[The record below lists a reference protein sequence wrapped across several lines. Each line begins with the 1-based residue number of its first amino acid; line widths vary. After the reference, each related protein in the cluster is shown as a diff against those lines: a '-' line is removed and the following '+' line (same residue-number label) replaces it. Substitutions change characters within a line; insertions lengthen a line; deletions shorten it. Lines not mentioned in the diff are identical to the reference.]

1 MSNPSRRWIVLV
13 VFTLVAGVSQMLWLN
28 YAPVLANI
36 QAQYQ
41 VSELLASTLILV
53 FPALYVVLS
62 LPAGALIDR
71 RGYRSV
77 VGAGAIAQAAFAC
90 LRLADRSFWTL
101 LVAQL
106 GIAAAQPFVVNGVS
120 KLVSDWFP
128 AEQGAIATGV
138 ATMGM
143 FIGMAGAMAATPP
156 LAEAFGMTG
165 AMAVFA
171 AIAVVTGVAF
181 VALCRERRVDTGP
194 AVVGRVRD
202 LMTRDLMLVFGI
214 SFLGLGYFNGLTTWL
229 EELVAPNGLDAVA
242 AGVLG
247 GVLIVAGIVGAAV
260 VPALSDRLRRRKPF
274 VIACTA
280 VALALTVPL
289 CSVSNY
295 AAVLAI
301 GAALGFCFLPAY
313 ALLLEMSV
321 ELAGASAAGL
331 ATGML
336 MLTGN
341 AGAVAV
347 VVLVPMASPNGAL
360 LLTGTLVVALVLA
373 VLVPETAKPRSAV
386 AAH

>member
-1 MSNPSRRWIVLV
+1 MSTSSRRWLVLV

-28 YAPVLANI
+28 YAPVLALI

-41 VSELLASTLILV
+41 ISELQASTLILV

-71 RGYRSV
+71 RGYRVV

-90 LRLADRSFWTL
+90 LRLADASFWTV

-120 KLVSDWFP
+120 KLVTDWFP

-143 FIGMAGAMAATPP
+143 FVGMAGAMAATPP
-156 LAEAFGMTG
+156 LAAALGMRG

-171 AIAVVTGVAF
+171 AIAVASGALF
-181 VALCRERRVDTGP
+181 VAVCRERHADTAP
-194 AVVGRVRD
+194 TAVGRIRE
-202 LMTRDLMLVFGI
+202 LMTRDLLLLFGI

-260 VPALSDRLRRRKPF
+260 IPALSDRLRRRKPF
-274 VIACTA
+274 VIGCTA
-280 VALALTVPL
+280 AALALTMPI
-289 CSVSNY
+289 CSLHNY
-295 AAVLAI
+295 PAVLAL

-321 ELAGASAAGL
+321 ELAGAGAAGL

-341 AGAVAV
+341 AGAVV
-347 VVLVPMASPNGAL
+347 VVLLVPIARPYGAVVL
-360 LLTGTLVVALVLA
+360 AGTLAIAVLLA
-373 VLVPETAKPRSAV
+373 ALVPETAKPR
-386 AAH
+386 AA

>member
-1 MSNPSRRWIVLV
+1 VLV

-28 YAPVLANI
+28 YAPVLSQI
-36 QAQYQ
+36 QAHYQ
-41 VSELLASTLILV
+41 VSELVASTLILV

-71 RGYRSV
+71 RGYRVV
-77 VGAGAIAQAAFAC
+77 VGAGAIAQAVFAC
-90 LRLADRSFWTL
+90 LRLVDGSFWTV

-143 FIGMAGAMAATPP
+143 FIGMAGAMAGTPP
-156 LAEAFGMTG
+156 LATTMGMRG

-171 AIAVVTGVAF
+171 AIAVASAVLF
-181 VALCRERRVDTGP
+181 VAVCRERHADTVP
-194 AVVGRVRD
+194 TAAGRMRD
-202 LMTRDLMLVFGI
+202 LLTRDLLLVLGI

-260 VPALSDRLRRRKPF
+260 IPALSDRLRRRKPF
-274 VIACTA
+274 VIGCAA
-280 VALALTVPL
+280 VALALTIPM
-289 CSVSNY
+289 CSLRSY
-295 AAVLAI
+295 PAVLAL

-321 ELAGASAAGL
+321 ELAGATAAGL

-341 AGAVAV
+341 AGAVV
-347 VVLVPMASPNGAL
+347 VVMLVPIARPHGAL
-360 LLTGTLVVALVLA
+360 LLVGTLAIAVVLA
-373 VLVPETAKPRSAV
+373 AVVRETAKPR
-386 AAH
+386 

>member
-1 MSNPSRRWIVLV
+1 
-13 VFTLVAGVSQMLWLN
+13 
-28 YAPVLANI
+28 
-36 QAQYQ
+36 
-41 VSELLASTLILV
+41 V

-62 LPAGALIDR
+62 LSAGALIDR
-71 RGYRSV
+71 RGYRVV

-90 LRLADRSFWTL
+90 LRIADASFWTV

-128 AEQGAIATGV
+128 AEQGAIATGI

-143 FIGMAGAMAATPP
+143 FIGMAGAMGATPP
-156 LAEAFGMTG
+156 LVAALGMSG

-171 AIAVVTGVAF
+171 AIAGVSCVLF
-181 VALCRERRVDTGP
+181 VALCRERQASAGP
-194 AVVGRVRD
+194 ATAGRVRD
-202 LMTRDLMLVFGI
+202 LMTRDLLIVFGI

-229 EELVAPNGLDAVA
+229 EELVAPNGLDADA
-242 AGVLG
+242 AGMLG
-247 GVLIVAGIVGAAV
+247 AVLIVAGIVGAAV
-260 VPALSDRLRRRKPF
+260 IPAMSDRLRRRKPF

-289 CSVSNY
+289 CSLSNY

-321 ELAGASAAGL
+321 ELAGANAAGL
-331 ATGML
+331 ATGVL

-347 VVLVPMASPNGAL
+347 VVLVPIARPHG
-360 LLTGTLVVALVLA
+360 ALVLA
-373 VLVPETAKPRSAV
+373 GTLAIAVLLAAVVPETAKRR
-386 AAH
+386 AA

>member
-1 MSNPSRRWIVLV
+1 MPSPSRRWLVLV
-13 VFTLVAGVSQMLWLN
+13 AFTLVAGVSQMLWLN
-28 YAPVLANI
+28 YAPVLAAI
-36 QAQYQ
+36 QARYHA
-41 VSELLASTLILV
+41 SELQASTLILV

-71 RGYRSV
+71 RGYRAV
-77 VGAGAIAQAAFAC
+77 VGGGAIAQAAFAC
-90 LRLADRSFWTL
+90 LRLADGSFWTL

-106 GIAAAQPFVVNGVS
+106 GIAAAQPYVVNGVS

-128 AEQGAIATGV
+128 EEQGAIATGI

-143 FIGMAGAMAATPP
+143 FVGMAGAMAATPP
-156 LAEAFGMTG
+156 LAAALGMRG

-171 AIAVVTGVAF
+171 AIAIAAGAFF
-181 VALCRERRVDTGP
+181 VAVCRERAPATGP
-194 AVVGRVRD
+194 AVTGRIRD
-202 LMTRDLMLVFGI
+202 LLTRDLLLVFGI

-229 EELVAPNGLDAVA
+229 EEMVAPNGLDAVA

-260 VPALSDRLRRRKPF
+260 IPALSDRLRRRKPF
-274 VIACTA
+274 VIGCAA
-280 VALALTVPL
+280 VALALTVPI
-289 CSVSNY
+289 CSSHSY
-295 AAVLAI
+295 PLVLAL

-331 ATGML
+331 ATGLL

-341 AGAVAV
+341 AGAVV
-347 VVLVPMASPNGAL
+347 VVLLVPIARPHGAL
-360 LLTGTLVVALVLA
+360 LLAGTLALA
-373 VLVPETAKPRSAV
+373 VLLAALVGETATRKPRV
-386 AAH
+386 AP

>member
-1 MSNPSRRWIVLV
+1 MPTSSRRWPVLV

-28 YAPVLANI
+28 YAPVLSLI
-36 QAQYQ
+36 QARYQ

-71 RGYRSV
+71 RGYRVV

-90 LRLADRSFWTL
+90 LRLADGSFWTV

-143 FIGMAGAMAATPP
+143 FIGMAGAMAGTPP
-156 LAEAFGMTG
+156 LVAAIGMSG

-171 AIAVVTGVAF
+171 AIAVASGVLF
-181 VALCRERRVDTGP
+181 VAVCREQHADTGP
-194 AVVGRVRD
+194 TAAGRMRD
-202 LMTRDLMLVFGI
+202 LLTRDLLLVLGI

-260 VPALSDRLRRRKPF
+260 IPALSDRLRRRKPF
-274 VIACTA
+274 VIGCAA
-280 VALALTVPL
+280 VALALTIPM
-289 CSVSNY
+289 CSLHSY
-295 AAVLAI
+295 PAVLVV

-321 ELAGASAAGL
+321 ELAGATAAGL

-347 VVLVPMASPNGAL
+347 VVLVPLVQPHGAL
-360 LLTGTLVVALVLA
+360 LLVATLAIAVVLAALVR
-373 VLVPETAKPRSAV
+373 ETAKPRAT
-386 AAH
+386 